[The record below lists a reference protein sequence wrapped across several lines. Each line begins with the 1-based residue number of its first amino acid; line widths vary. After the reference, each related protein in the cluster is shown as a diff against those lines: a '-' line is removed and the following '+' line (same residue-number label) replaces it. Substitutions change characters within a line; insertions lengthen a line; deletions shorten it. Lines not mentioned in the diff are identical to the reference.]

1 MKNELIEEYSK
12 LSITEK
18 RNILINDMVETI
30 ETIQKICAMKNVK
43 YDKLKSKDILINR
56 NKIYEEEFL
65 YLLYVYNIYLKED
78 LGSLLLQLLAEK

>member
-1 MKNELIEEYSK
+1 
-12 LSITEK
+12 
-18 RNILINDMVETI
+18 
-30 ETIQKICAMKNVK
+30 MKNVK

-78 LGSLLLQLLAEK
+78 LGSLLLQLLDEK

>member
-1 MKNELIEEYSK
+1 MKDELIEEYSK

-78 LGSLLLQLLAEK
+78 LGSLLLQLFDEK

>member
-1 MKNELIEEYSK
+1 MKDELIEEYSK

-78 LGSLLLQLLAEK
+78 LGSLLLQLLDEK

>member
-1 MKNELIEEYSK
+1 MKDELIEEYSK

-65 YLLYVYNIYLKED
+65 YLLYDYNIYLKED
-78 LGSLLLQLLAEK
+78 LGSLLLQLLDEK

>member
-12 LSITEK
+12 LPITEK
-18 RNILINDMVETI
+18 RNILINDMLETI
-30 ETIQKICAMKNVK
+30 ETIQKICTMKNIK

-56 NKIYEEEFL
+56 NKIYEDDFL

-78 LGSLLLQLLAEK
+78 LGALLIELL

>member
-1 MKNELIEEYSK
+1 MKDELIEEYSK

-65 YLLYVYNIYLKED
+65 YLLYVYNIYLKEA
-78 LGSLLLQLLAEK
+78 LGGFFFS

>member
-12 LSITEK
+12 LPITEK
-18 RNILINDMVETI
+18 RNILINDMLETI
-30 ETIQKICAMKNVK
+30 ETIQKICTMKNIK

-56 NKIYEEEFL
+56 NKIYEDDFL

-78 LGSLLLQLLAEK
+78 LGALLMELL

>member
-12 LSITEK
+12 LPITEK
-18 RNILINDMVETI
+18 RNILINDMLETI
-30 ETIQKICAMKNVK
+30 ETIQKICTMKNIK

-56 NKIYEEEFL
+56 NKIYEDDFL

-78 LGSLLLQLLAEK
+78 LGALLIDLL

>member
-12 LSITEK
+12 LPIAEK
-18 RNILINDMVETI
+18 RNILINDMLETI
-30 ETIQKICAMKNVK
+30 ETIQKICTMKNIK

-56 NKIYEEEFL
+56 NKIYEDDFL

-78 LGSLLLQLLAEK
+78 LGALLIELL

>member
-78 LGSLLLQLLAEK
+78 LGSLLLQLLDEK